1 MKVIEK
7 DIREGE
13 REEKLLQCIG
23 QKKRE
28 REIDCNKK
36 HLRECFC
43 LFSH

>member
-28 REIDCNKK
+28 REKLIVIKNI
-36 HLRECFC
+36 
-43 LFSH
+43 

>member
-23 QKKRE
+23 QKKKRE
-28 REIDCNKK
+28 REKLIAIKNI
-36 HLRECFC
+36 
-43 LFSH
+43 